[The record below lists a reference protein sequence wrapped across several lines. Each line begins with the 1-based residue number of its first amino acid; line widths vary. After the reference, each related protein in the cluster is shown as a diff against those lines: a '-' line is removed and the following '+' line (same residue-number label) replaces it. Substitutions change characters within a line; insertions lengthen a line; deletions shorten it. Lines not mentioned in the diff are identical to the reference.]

1 VADLLCTVRN
11 CRSLLVREER
21 RYVCARSH
29 SFDIARSGYVN
40 LLQPQER
47 RSRNPGDTAE
57 AVAARRR
64 IADRGTVE
72 PFVAPMIEMIGSA
85 ESLLDVG
92 CGEGYHLG
100 AFQKALDCDAHGT
113 DISTA
118 AIDLAARRYRDC
130 TWTVANADRFLPYES
145 VDVITSIT
153 SRLNAVEFARV
164 ARRVLIALPAADD
177 LIELRETVLGEGKL
191 IDRVERTVR
200 DFAAFELVKHEKAR
214 FVIRLDRAAV
224 ADMLASSYRGLRT
237 SQRERMNSLHDA
249 TVVTLSRD
257 LLLFRAL

>member
-1 VADLLCTVRN
+1 M
-11 CRSLLVREER
+11 
-21 RYVCARSH
+21 
-29 SFDIARSGYVN
+29 
-40 LLQPQER
+40 ER
-47 RSRNPGDTAE
+47 RSRNPGDTAD

-64 IADRGTVE
+64 IADSGILE
-72 PFVAPMIEMIGSA
+72 PLIAPVIDMIGHA
-85 ESLLDVG
+85 ESLLDIG

-100 AFQKALDCDAHGT
+100 AFHKALGCDAHGT

-153 SRLNAVEFARV
+153 SRLNAQEFARV
-164 ARRVLIALPAADD
+164 ASRALIVLPAADD
-177 LIELRETVLGEGKL
+177 LIELREAILGEGKL

-200 DFAAFELVKHEKAR
+200 DFKAFELLRRENVR
-214 FVIRLDRAAV
+214 RVVRLDRAAV
-224 ADMLASSYRGLRT
+224 ADMMASSYRGLRA
-237 SQRERMNSLHDA
+237 SQRERINSLPDETA
-249 TVVTLSRD
+249 VTLSRD